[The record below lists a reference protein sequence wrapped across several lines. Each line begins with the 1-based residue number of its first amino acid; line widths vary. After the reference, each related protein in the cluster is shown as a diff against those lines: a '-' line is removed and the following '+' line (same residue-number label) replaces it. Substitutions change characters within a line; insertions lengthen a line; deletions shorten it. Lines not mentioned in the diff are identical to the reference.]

1 MPPPPSARWWL
12 ETTEIAETNLGI
24 WVSHDVKYTN
34 KNYCFKQKTPAV
46 RKKEQKMS
54 LFVSLHTFVEKPVRF
69 SLKLLKSL
77 ICCDNDVLSVSA
89 PSSGCMVSTWALST
103 SSQSQSENREG
114 SWEMTTF
121 ILRSVGY
128 MYVEKLTSWAHISYI
143 FRSFWTTHYQA
154 FQERHTGIASD
165 ITFVVFNFSL
175 HFVTTAIISNLNND
189 SEL

>member
-1 MPPPPSARWWL
+1 MPPLPSARWWL

-77 ICCDNDVLSVSA
+77 ICGDNDILSVSA
-89 PSSGCMVSTWALST
+89 PSSGCTVSTWALST

-121 ILRSVGY
+121 ILRSVENICKKANQLFLKFLGHF
-128 MYVEKLTSWAHISYI
+128 EQHTTKHFKRGIPELHQTLLLLFLTFHSILWQL
-143 FRSFWTTHYQA
+143 SF
-154 FQERHTGIASD
+154 EI
-165 ITFVVFNFSL
+165 
-175 HFVTTAIISNLNND
+175 
-189 SEL
+189 